1 MGFGIVEDI
10 ISEFPLLKG
19 VTGGLSSVSL
29 TLETAGEARSRSF
42 ETNLGVVI
50 STQSRTSRGVEGSAG
65 FSLEGD
71 TMFNSSASESSGN
84 CGRFML

>member
-10 ISEFPLLKG
+10 ISEFPLLEG

-29 TLETAGEARSRSF
+29 TLAAAGEARWRSF
-42 ETNLGVVI
+42 ETNFGVVI
-50 STQSRTSRGVEGSAG
+50 STQSRTIRGVEGSAG

-71 TMFNSSASESSGN
+71 TMFNSSASGD
-84 CGRFML
+84 CGRFMW